1 MLNRR
6 NLRIKAMQTLFGF
19 QQVRSS
25 NRQIALE
32 KFKEKISSSEE
43 EATSTVEEL
52 EQIFTKHLD
61 QSENKSNEFPA
72 QHRDLIHHEIS
83 LYQQQTSNDLKYLRL
98 QMVNEVEGIHK
109 MFIWVI
115 GLIIAISDYEGRLIA
130 KRKSFSQALK
140 TGHFE
145 NMKSIQL
152 LKRATASEDITSWKD
167 HQDRVSQWYKE
178 IKNSPEL
185 LNEFDGSTGSL
196 EDELKK
202 WRYIFKTVLWKS
214 ESFQNFFEEY
224 DRGWVENK
232 DIIKSMVNK
241 TLKSVTEDGVV
252 LAPLSYQW
260 EDDKRFFEDLFD
272 LTIKEEPRS
281 EKLIADCA
289 KNWKT
294 DRIAQV
300 DMALLKMAL
309 TEMINFPS
317 IPVKVTIN
325 EYIELSKKYST
336 PKSKKFINGI
346 LDVLANDLT
355 ANGSIKKSGRG
366 LIDNK

>member
-1 MLNRR
+1 
-6 NLRIKAMQTLFGF
+6 
-19 QQVRSS
+19 
-25 NRQIALE
+25 
-32 KFKEKISSSEE
+32 
-43 EATSTVEEL
+43 
-52 EQIFTKHLD
+52 
-61 QSENKSNEFPA
+61 
-72 QHRDLIHHEIS
+72 
-83 LYQQQTSNDLKYLRL
+83 
-98 QMVNEVEGIHK
+98 
-109 MFIWVI
+109 
-115 GLIIAISDYEGRLIA
+115 
-130 KRKSFSQALK
+130 
-140 TGHFE
+140 
-145 NMKSIQL
+145 MKSIQL
-152 LKRATASEDITSWKD
+152 FRNTIASEDVASWQD
-167 HQDRVSQWYKE
+167 YQDRLSQWYKE

-185 LNEFDGSTGSL
+185 ANEFDGTPENL

-202 WRYIFKTVLWKS
+202 LRYIFKSVLWKS

-241 TLKSVTEDGVV
+241 TLKSVTEEGVT

-260 EDDKRFFEDLFD
+260 EDDKQFFEELFD
-272 LTIKEEPRS
+272 RTIKEES
-281 EKLIADCA
+281 WAEKLIADSA

-355 ANGSIKKSGRG
+355 ANGTIKKSGRG